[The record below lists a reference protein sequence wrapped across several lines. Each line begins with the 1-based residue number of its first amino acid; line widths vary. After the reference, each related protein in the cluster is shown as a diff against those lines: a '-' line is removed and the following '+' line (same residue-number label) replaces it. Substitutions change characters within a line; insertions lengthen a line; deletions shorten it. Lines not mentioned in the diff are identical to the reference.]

1 MPPRAEPGRRS
12 IRYWVAAVAAAVW
25 IVIGIAM
32 PASHLVDL
40 LTAAAIFALYVIS
53 WAAFCGPA
61 LEASFGHTFFIGS
74 VAYMTALLHTRAG
87 MSPINCLIVAPFLG
101 AALGLFVAALTHRH
115 RGLYFSMATMAL
127 QLTLYRCLFL
137 YSPLFGG
144 EEGIFGIQT
153 VAATRVGAFALTG
166 AAALTG
172 YLIAQFY
179 VDSRQ
184 CLLLWAVGHNERLA
198 EASGVSVAWTRAL
211 ALTLSGAL
219 AAMGG
224 ALYVFTIGQANV
236 ELAGDRLSARLVLIG
251 TISGSQTPAGPALA
265 GIATYVLDQ
274 IFSNS
279 FEYTALALSI
289 LLLLLVIVVP
299 RGLVKTR
306 PAWREP
312 SVMRKHPDT
321 GAPTQLDVAGVGRS
335 FGGVRAL
342 HDVTFSLKPGS
353 VTGVIGPN
361 GAGKTT
367 LLRVLAGEI
376 APDSGQLSWRGR
388 AMRGGIASRARLG
401 IRKTFQNVESF
412 RALTVREHLAVAMT
426 VHGTSPDAPGVR
438 ELLSD
443 ARLTDDFD
451 VPVEQLPSAMARLI
465 DLAMAVASRPKVV
478 LLDEPFAG
486 VSTAEGAAV
495 SNAIRRFKQAG
506 VSVIVVEHR
515 LQELFA
521 LVDRVLVMR
530 DGTIIADESPDRVFD
545 NPVVLEAYG
554 TQKMAMQA

>member
-1 MPPRAEPGRRS
+1 MPPHAERGRRGLH
-12 IRYWVAAVAAAVW
+12 YWAAIVAAVAW
-25 IVIGIAM
+25 IVLGITM

-53 WAAFCGPA
+53 WAVFCGPA

-87 MSPINCLIVAPFLG
+87 MSPVNCLIIAPFLG
-101 AALGLFVAALTHRH
+101 GALGLFVAALTHRH

-144 EEGIFGIQT
+144 EEGIFGIRT
-153 VAATRVGAFALTG
+153 IAATRAGAFALTG
-166 AAALTG
+166 AAALIG

-179 VDSRQ
+179 ADSRHG
-184 CLLLWAVGHNERLA
+184 LLLAAVGHNERLA

-211 ALTLSGAL
+211 ALTISGAL
-219 AAMGG
+219 AAIGG

-236 ELAGDRLSARLVLIG
+236 ELAGDRLSARLVLLG

-265 GIATYVLDQ
+265 GIATYVLEQ

-299 RGLVKTR
+299 RGLVKSR

-312 SVMRKHPDT
+312 AVMRNRR
-321 GAPTQLDVAGVGRS
+321 GAADQAQLEAVGIGRS

-342 HDVTFSLKPGS
+342 HDVTFSLKPGI
-353 VTGVIGPN
+353 VTGIIGPN

-367 LLRVLAGEI
+367 LLRVLTGEI
-376 APDSGQLSWRGR
+376 EPDSGRLTWRGR
-388 AMRGGIASRARLG
+388 AMPGGVASRARRG

-426 VHGTSPDAPGVR
+426 VHGTSPDTPGVR

-443 ARLTDDFD
+443 ARLTDCYDHS
-451 VPVEQLPSAMARLI
+451 VEELPSAMTRLI
-465 DLAMAVASRPKVV
+465 DLTMAVASRPQIV

-495 SNAIRRFKQAG
+495 SNAIRRFKEAG

-530 DGTIIADESPDRVFD
+530 DGTIIADEPPDRVFE

-554 TQKMAMQA
+554 TQRMAMQA